1 VAVAPGEWLSL
12 MDAEYLAGFVPA
24 GGSAVKFVV
33 GCPDRLVAVA
43 DRLAG
48 LADRYGLLYVPI
60 DAAASRLHMIQDV
73 FFAVAR
79 RVDWEAAAQRL
90 VEGMFERQAYRWPDP
105 GYAVPIHQVAAANGV
120 DVTLLRREFRQWL
133 TAEIMQD
140 HRMAQDFR
148 VAMTQL
154 CLSRLAPPGG
164 ARPEV
169 WRPEDRGS
177 EVRRPEGRR
186 PDDGQAG
193 GPLADEGQS
202 AVVEPVLEWLCGD
215 LRTLGVLR
223 QYQINARITRHN
235 ARAML
240 SSLCWWLRLCGTAG
254 IVCVLDIRQL
264 ARAGA
269 AAGDALR
276 YSPAAVMDAFEVLRQ
291 VIDDAESFAGLFL
304 AVLADDAFVEGDP
317 KRSIE
322 AYAALKM
329 RIWPDVHARG
339 RDNPLAPLVRLG
351 AGGHAG
357 A

>member
-1 VAVAPGEWLSL
+1 MAVTPGEWLSL

-105 GYAVPIHQVAAANGV
+105 GYAAPIHRVAAANGI

-148 VAMTQL
+148 IAMTQL
-154 CLSRLAPPGG
+154 CLSRLAPP
-164 ARPEV
+164 RDP
-169 WRPEDRGS
+169 RPEDRQPGG
-177 EVRRPEGRR
+177 EG
-186 PDDGQAG
+186 PV
-193 GPLADEGQS
+193 GPAAADEGQA
-202 AVVEPVLEWLCGD
+202 AVVEPVLEWLRGD
-215 LRTLGVLR
+215 LRTLGMLR
-223 QYQINARITRHN
+223 QHQINARITRHN

-291 VIDDAESFAGLFL
+291 VIDDAENFAGLFL
-304 AVLADDAFVEGDP
+304 AVLADDTFVEGDP
-317 KRSIE
+317 KRSVE

-351 AGGHAG
+351 DRGHAG
-357 A
+357 T